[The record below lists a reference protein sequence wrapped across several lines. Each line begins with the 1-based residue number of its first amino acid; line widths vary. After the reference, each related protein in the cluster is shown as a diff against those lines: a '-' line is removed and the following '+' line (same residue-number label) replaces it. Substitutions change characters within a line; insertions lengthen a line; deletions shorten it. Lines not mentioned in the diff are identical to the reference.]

1 MRRKMHADRDGQRP
15 KLGHDAAAT
24 AMRALLG
31 KPFSDTHGKPV
42 ASHASGAPRQ
52 RHTQGTPA
60 LPGEAQDAVYRARG
74 PPSSSPIGQVSP
86 CPPQG
91 DAEPNGSASQP
102 GRGLFLGLHS
112 HSQLLR
118 SFSKKVSK
126 CSYHKT
132 RSMNS
137 LKKSLLE
144 LLPIRPCPPASLI
157 ARSWQRS

>member
-1 MRRKMHADRDGQRP
+1 MSSKMHTDRDGHHP
-15 KLGHDAAAT
+15 KLGRDAAT
-24 AMRALLG
+24 MAMRALLG

-52 RHTQGTPA
+52 RHTRGTPA
-60 LPGEAQDAVYRARG
+60 LTGEAQGAVYRARG
-74 PPSSSPIGQVSP
+74 PPSFSPIGQVSP

-102 GRGLFLGLHS
+102 GCGLFHGLNS
-112 HSQLLR
+112 HSQLLT
-118 SFSKKVSK
+118 SFSEKVSK

-132 RSMNS
+132 KSMNS
-137 LKKSLLE
+137 QKKSLTE
-144 LLPIRPCPPASLI
+144 LLPNRPCPRASLI